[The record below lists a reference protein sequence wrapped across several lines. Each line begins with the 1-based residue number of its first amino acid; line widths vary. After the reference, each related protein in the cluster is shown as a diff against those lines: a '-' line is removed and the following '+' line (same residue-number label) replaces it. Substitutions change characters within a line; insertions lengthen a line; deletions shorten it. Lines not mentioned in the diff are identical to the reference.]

1 MSFDKPS
8 SSAHWHSLSARTP
21 DRQDKP
27 ESSSPAQ
34 PVWGQLP
41 RVLNAQGSVTPL
53 AISNLSFAAGST
65 ETRRY
70 QQSSDTT
77 THASSIANFPPLGA
91 NTTARF
97 SSSRRST
104 PPTPF
109 QSSNPIQNLQAGAIQ
124 HSSSL
129 NNRPFSSPR
138 SRTISPLQSAGG
150 SASFTHQGPGAAGGG
165 GGFTSRPRS
174 GAYSPSLTGSGVG
187 SPTAPKYERSSSVS
201 SNPGSATS
209 AQSSFSKI
217 SATQIVLLVDT
228 ITEKKGKAE
237 FESKVEKINKVCIEQ
252 SVSYT
257 C

>member
-8 SSAHWHSLSARTP
+8 SSAHWHPLSVRTS

-27 ESSSPAQ
+27 EPIPPAQ

-41 RVLNAQGSVTPL
+41 RALNSRGSVTPL
-53 AISNLSFAAGST
+53 ATSNPSLTAGT
-65 ETRRY
+65 VETRRY
-70 QQSSDTT
+70 QQPSDST

-91 NTTARF
+91 NSTARF

-109 QSSNPIQNLQAGAIQ
+109 QSSNPIQSLQAGAIQ
-124 HSSSL
+124 QSSSL
-129 NNRPFSSPR
+129 NNIPLSSPR
-138 SRTISPLQSAGG
+138 SRTISPLQSASG
-150 SASFTHQGPGAAGGG
+150 SASFAHQGPGAAGGG
-165 GGFTSRPRS
+165 GGLATGLRS

-187 SPTAPKYERSSSVS
+187 SPIALKYERSPSVS
-201 SNPGSATS
+201 SNPGSAAS

-228 ITEKKGKAE
+228 ITEKKGKAD
-237 FESKVEKINKVCIEQ
+237 FESKLDKINQVCIERR
-252 SVSYT
+252 
-257 C
+257 